1 MMPLLAAL
9 TNVITVVAQATPGD
23 PSTGFQLPG
32 TPGDNV
38 VGGRV
43 TNSGATLVTPDV
55 AWRALLPLIILG
67 VAAVLLLT
75 FSSVLRKKAPQGAYA
90 LFTVLSAVAAMIAAI
105 PLWARVQGWE
115 HILWWHLDTGTTGP
129 FSTLGSSCR
138 GTASATCGAVG
149 IDGFSLGIT
158 FVICFAIL
166 LAALFASDY
175 LRREDLDGPELYVLL
190 LISGAG
196 GVVMAMANDLIVLFL
211 GLETLSIAVYVLAAM
226 HRKRIQ
232 SQEAGL
238 KYFVLGAF
246 SSAFF
251 LYGVAMVYGAT
262 ATTNLVNIKNLFAAN
277 IPAPIVSST
286 EPFAG
291 TTLNSPLLLLGLGL
305 MLVGLG
311 FKVAAV
317 PFHFWSPDV
326 YDGSPSPVVA
336 FMASG
341 VKAAGFAALVR
352 VFVVGFASYSTD
364 WRPIVGGLAALSM
377 IVGAILA
384 IVQTNV
390 KRTLAYSSI
399 NHAGFILMAVQAASD
414 DGNKSIL
421 FYVVTYTFMV
431 AGSFGIVS
439 LVSRRGDNRVS
450 LDDYRGLGKTNPGLA
465 FLFTIFLLAQ
475 AGVPFTSGFV
485 AKLYTV
491 IAAIAANTTWLA
503 IIAMVSSVVAT
514 YLYLRIIVSMYM
526 SADGDGE
533 GADTPVPLASRIKVP
548 LPARLALLLCFV
560 VTVGAGLFPGPL
572 TDFSKDGRPVLVNV
586 AEPPTTTTTITPG
599 APAGAVPADG
609 TGEPA
614 AQPATAGR

>member
-1 MMPLLAAL
+1 MSVLVATI
-9 TNVITVVAQATPGD
+9 TNFVIAQAGPSD
-23 PSTGFQLPG
+23 PSSPFQLPG

-43 TNSGATLVTPDV
+43 SNSASTLVTPDV
-55 AWRALLPLIILG
+55 SWRALLPLIILS

-75 FSSVLRKKAPQGAYA
+75 FASVLRKKAPQGIYA
-90 LFTVLSAVAAMIAAI
+90 LATVIASVLAMVAAV
-105 PLWARVQGWE
+105 PLWARVQGWTNL
-115 HILWWHLDTGTTGP
+115 LWWDLDTSTSGA
-129 FSTLGSSCR
+129 FSTLGSSCK
-138 GTASATCGAVG
+138 GTASPTCGAVG

-175 LRREDLDGPELYVLL
+175 LRREGLDGPELYVLL

-251 LYGVAMVYGAT
+251 LYGIAMVYGAT
-262 ATTNLVNIKNLFAAN
+262 ATTNLVNIKNLFAEN
-277 IPAPIVSST
+277 IPTPIAST
-286 EPFAG
+286 TFESVQ
-291 TTLNSPLLLLGLGL
+291 LNSPLLLLGLGL

-364 WRPIVGGLAALSM
+364 WRPIVGALAALSM
-377 IVGAILA
+377 IVGAVFA
-384 IVQTNV
+384 IVQTNI

-421 FYVVTYTFMV
+421 FYVITYTFMV

-439 LVSRRGDNRVS
+439 LVSRRGDTRVT
-450 LDDYRGLGKTNPGLA
+450 LDDYRGLAKTNPGLA
-465 FLFTIFLLAQ
+465 FLFTVFLLAQ

-503 IIAMVSSVVAT
+503 IIAMLSSVVAT

-526 SADGDGE
+526 SADPKGAE
-533 GADTPVPLASRIKVP
+533 GPASLASRIKVP
-548 LPARLALLLCFV
+548 TPARIALLLCFV
-560 VTVGAGLFPGPL
+560 VTVGAGVFPGPL
-572 TDFSKDGRPVLVNV
+572 TDFSRDGRPVLVNM
-586 AEPPTTTTTITPG
+586 AETPTTTTT
-599 APAGAVPADG
+599 APA
-609 TGEPA
+609 TPA
-614 AQPATAGR
+614 AAGR